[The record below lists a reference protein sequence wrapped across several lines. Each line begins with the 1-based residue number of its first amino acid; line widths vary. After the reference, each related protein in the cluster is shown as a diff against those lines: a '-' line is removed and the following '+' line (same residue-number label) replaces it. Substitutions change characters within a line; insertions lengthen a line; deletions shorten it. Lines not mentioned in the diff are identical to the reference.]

1 MIIRTFVSLLG
12 RRLAATFLAVW
23 LFAAIAALSV
33 AADALPDS
41 TWLSLKPLLRQG
53 PTAIFALAVDPSNN
67 QVLLAG
73 NSEGSILR
81 SQNGGATWT
90 AAHSGKA
97 TLTTIAFSPYTA
109 GLVVAGTRGS
119 GALASKDGGA
129 TWSPAS
135 GLAGRSVR
143 AFGFALTL
151 IVAGTDKGI
160 FASQD
165 GSSWTP
171 SGLAGTNINA
181 IAVEA
186 IHSPVRM
193 VAAGD
198 SQATAGILPFWQS
211 TDEGATWTQFNPPVT
226 GTIAVKFAAG
236 PLPPQGDIRP
246 LIVGTNTGLFA
257 SNDNGATFRPLSG
270 GALLPSTDYTQIN
283 FIKDHFDRY
292 YVASDGG
299 GSRGGGLW
307 RTNDSGS
314 SFMSLAPPEAS
325 ITALAVSNDEAP
337 TLYVASFRPTD
348 HQASLWV
355 YHDTGGTPRGPA
367 ITPAPVV
374 SGSRIAHP
382 AKSNQL
388 LDFLV
393 QPESPYIALGVVAVL
408 LLLTAAISQLRARH
422 R

>member
-1 MIIRTFVSLLG
+1 VIIGTFVSLPGL
-12 RRLAATFLAVW
+12 RLAATFLAVW
-23 LFAAIAALSV
+23 LFAAIAALTA

-41 TWLSLKPLLRQG
+41 TWVPLKPLPRQG
-53 PTAIFALAVDPSNN
+53 LSAIFALAVDPSNN

-81 SQNGGATWT
+81 SQNGGASWT
-90 AAHSGKA
+90 VAQTGKA
-97 TLTTIAFSPYTA
+97 TLTSIAFSPYTA

-119 GALASKDGGA
+119 GALASKDGGV
-129 TWSPAS
+129 TWSAAT
-135 GLAGRSVR
+135 GLDGRSVR

-160 FASQD
+160 FVSQD
-165 GSSWTP
+165 GSSWTAA
-171 SGLAGTNINA
+171 GLAATNINA
-181 IAVEA
+181 VAVEA

-198 SQATAGILPFWQS
+198 SQAAAGILPFWQS

-257 SNDNGATFRPLSG
+257 SNDNGANFRPLSG

-307 RTNDSGS
+307 RTNDAGKT
-314 SFMSLAPPEAS
+314 FASLAPPEAS
-325 ITALAVSNDEAP
+325 VTALAVSNDENP
-337 TLYVASFRPTD
+337 TLYVAGFRPTD
-348 HQASLWV
+348 HVASLWV
-355 YHDTGGTPRGPA
+355 YHDTGGTPRGPS
-367 ITPAPVV
+367 ITPTPVV
-374 SGSRIAHP
+374 SGSRVAHP
-382 AKSNQL
+382 NKSNQL
-388 LDFLV
+388 LDFLS
-393 QPESPYIALGVVAVL
+393 QPEMPYIALGVVALL